1 MNLNT
6 VRTIKHVACVVV
18 IILTASPISLWAGD
32 ASAVADH
39 GANLHSNEQLV
50 LAAERGYLDD
60 VKRLLNTGAASAK
73 AKDHRGLTSWQ
84 AARIYGRKGVA
95 DFLATMGADTRK
107 PIPKPEK
114 IIDAMFKEILT
125 NNSPGAAVL
134 VAQNGK
140 ILFEKGYG
148 LANIGDR
155 VPVTPQTKFRIG
167 SMTKQFTAAAI
178 LKLQEQGKLN
188 LDDKLSKFIPD
199 YPRGD
204 EVTIHHLLTHT
215 SGIHNCTSKPDFLQK
230 VGVHHTPEDW
240 IKSFEND
247 PYDFDPGQKWNYSNS
262 GYVLLAFIFE
272 KVSGEKYEDYMRE
285 TFFEPLGMTNTG
297 VCNSSDILDHE
308 ACGYT
313 YQAGQVKKALYW
325 DMSNGY
331 GGGNL
336 YSTVGD
342 LYRWNEALFNG
353 KALNQASLE
362 AAFTP
367 VHVSD
372 DNTPRVDGYGCG
384 FMIQKLRGL
393 IEIAHGG
400 GLHGF
405 SSYML
410 RIPKENLTVAVLLN
424 TFPESPPGM
433 HWGLAEEIAQL
444 YLTDKTEP
452 APTFVVDKTVS
463 PRAYDA
469 YLGRY
474 VDMLSPSGILLVSK
488 VSDRLFAKYGGHPDF
503 EIFPTSETEFFS
515 KTTDEQIT
523 FVKDEK
529 GAIIKAIHR
538 QWGLVLHAPRLPE
551 QPAASGG
558 EAPSQ

>member
-1 MNLNT
+1 MGWT
-6 VRTIKHVACVVV
+6 KTTIVGAA
-18 IILTASPISLWAGD
+18 ITALASSLA
-32 ASAVADH
+32 AADH
-39 GANLHSNEQLV
+39 GTNLHLNEQLV
-50 LAAERGYLDD
+50 LATERGYLDD
-60 VKRLLNTGAASAK
+60 VKRLLNEGISVNG
-73 AKDHRGLTSWQ
+73 KDHRGLTPWQ

-95 DFLATMGADTRK
+95 DFLASRGADTRK
-107 PIPKPEK
+107 PLPKPEK
-114 IIDAMFKEILT
+114 IIDAMFRELLT

-134 VAQNGK
+134 VARNGN

-155 VPVTPQTKFRIG
+155 VPVAPQTKFRIG

-178 LKLQEQGKLN
+178 LKLREQGKLN

-215 SGIHNCTSKPDFLQK
+215 SGIHNCTSKPDFLQN
-230 VGVHHTPEDW
+230 VGVYHEPEYW
-240 IKSFEND
+240 IKSSEND

-262 GYVLLAFIFE
+262 GYVLLAFIIE
-272 KVSGEKYEDYMRE
+272 RVSGEKYEDYMRE

-297 VCNSSDILDHE
+297 VCNSSAILEHE

-313 YQAGQVKKALYW
+313 YQDGQVKKALYW

-353 KALNQASLE
+353 KALNKASLE

-367 VHVSD
+367 VHTAD
-372 DNTPRVDGYGCG
+372 DNTPRFDGYGYG
-384 FMIQKLRGL
+384 FIIQKLGGL
-393 IEIAHGG
+393 NEIAHGG

-433 HWGLAEEIAQL
+433 HWGLAEEIARL
-444 YLTDKTEP
+444 YLTDKMEP

-469 YLGRY
+469 CVGRY
-474 VDMLSPSGILLVSK
+474 LDMLSPSGILLVSK
-488 VSDRLFAKYGGHPDF
+488 VGDRLFARCGGHADF

-515 KTTDEQIT
+515 KTADEQIT

-529 GAIIKAIHR
+529 GAVIKAVHR
-538 QWGLVLHAPRLPE
+538 LSGLILHAPRLPE
-551 QPAASGG
+551 QPVASGG
-558 EAPSQ
+558 DAPAR